1 MDKYI
6 NILHTKAGHCITCIM
21 QPFKQ
26 QIEIIFKLENTI
38 CTTLGI
44 KLTLLDVVNGK
55 AVCRMS
61 QVFPP
66 PLSKKNTTGTTL
78 FKS

>member
-1 MDKYI
+1 
-6 NILHTKAGHCITCIM
+6 M

-26 QIEIIFKLENTI
+26 QIEIIFKFKNTI

-66 PLSKKNTTGTTL
+66 SLSKKIPMVQLCSSPSPFHVG
-78 FKS
+78 KI